1 MRGRRYFGGVAP
13 VYFALSEGAR
23 QERDFDFR
31 RHRNFGRRPVA
42 GVAECCAAR
51 PDQKHETILARP
63 PAGATALEARLVLA
77 FVGLNHGVGPE
88 LPACAPTPWR
98 ESSTGRPGAAPSVHP
113 QPHEGR

>member
-1 MRGRRYFGGVAP
+1 MLGKAYLSQGKVED
-13 VYFALSEGAR
+13 ALGELRETLRDQPEFSEAR
-23 QERDFDFR
+23 LALASALRQKGDLYEAIGHYQEYLRL
-31 RHRNFGRRPVA
+31 RPQD
-42 GVAECCAAR
+42 G
-51 PDQKHETILARP
+51 
-63 PAGATALEARLVLA
+63 EARLVLA